1 MRLSTMRVRTLGR
14 SALSQNG
21 RNWAIASLLMACSLG
36 LPGCGGIDGIEL
48 NGKLFDAV
56 GLSADSFKKTE
67 PKAEAR
73 APLVLPPDGTRLPEP
88 GSIQQPAP
96 TNLAAGTAWPMDP
109 EQKKLADAEAKKKAH
124 EELCKNGNWKEN
136 AVKDE
141 RQQAQSN
148 CGNSLFS
155 FATDAITGN
164 KK

>member
-1 MRLSTMRVRTLGR
+1 MTSTMRA
-14 SALSQNG
+14 SALSRSG
-21 RNWAIASLLMACSLG
+21 RNRAIASLIVACSLG

-56 GLSADSFKKTE
+56 GLSSDSFKKTE

-88 GSIQQPAP
+88 GSIQQPPPAS
-96 TNLAAGTAWPMDP
+96 LASATDWPMDP

-124 EELCKNGNWKEN
+124 EDLCKNGNWKEN

-141 RQQAQSN
+141 RVQAQSN